1 MISILPRWF
10 QLNHV
15 LRAVTSEKHLW
26 VYDFNSISN
35 VLKHAGFSS
44 IIEKDSHNSS
54 ISLSPVLPLDVNFNN
69 ETRKGAESMYIEAIK
84 FK

>member
-15 LRAVTSEKHLW
+15 LRAVTGEKHLW

-35 VLKHAGFSS
+35 VLKHAGSSS

-54 ISLSPVLPLDVNFNN
+54 NSLFPVFPLDVNADN

-84 FK
+84 I

>member
-1 MISILPRWF
+1 MISILPGWF

-15 LRAVTSEKHLW
+15 LRAVTGEKYLW

-35 VLKHAGFSS
+35 VLKHAGSSS

-54 ISLSPVLPLDVNFNN
+54 NSLFPVLPLDVDLNN